1 MKKKICFIVSS
12 PLTAKAFLLKH
23 FEMLSK
29 DYEISLVANFKNEDL
44 AEYEAV
50 SLTNIKSIN
59 IHRSINIIQ
68 DIKALYS
75 LRNYLKKM
83 NFDAVHTVT
92 PKAALLGI
100 IAAKLAGVRNR
111 IHIFTGQVWHTK
123 TGLFKMI
130 LMTIDKLIVKSATV
144 ILVDGQSQRQYL
156 INNKIVNENNSYVL
170 GKGSISG
177 VDLSRFIP
185 DDKIKIKM
193 RTHLSLCENEVVF
206 MFLGRFNVDKGIL
219 DLSYAFKKL
228 REENKNIKLLLVGFD
243 EENLESQIKDIISNN
258 EAVVFTGP
266 TPKPQDYLQAADIF
280 CLPSYREGFGT
291 SVIEASL
298 MKLPII
304 CSDTYGLTET
314 IIENKTGLRHRVAD
328 IDSIYLQMK
337 ILSENEGM
345 RRTYG
350 ENGANYVKENF
361 SAEMI
366 SQEWAAFYKNKVFI

>member
-1 MKKKICFIVSS
+1 
-12 PLTAKAFLLKH
+12 
-23 FEMLSK
+23 
-29 DYEISLVANFKNEDL
+29 
-44 AEYEAV
+44 
-50 SLTNIKSIN
+50 
-59 IHRSINIIQ
+59 
-68 DIKALYS
+68 
-75 LRNYLKKM
+75 
-83 NFDAVHTVT
+83 
-92 PKAALLGI
+92 
-100 IAAKLAGVRNR
+100 
-111 IHIFTGQVWHTK
+111 
-123 TGLFKMI
+123 MI

-243 EENLESQIKDIISNN
+243 EENLEPQIKEIINDGES
-258 EAVVFTGP
+258 VIFTGP
-266 TPKPQDYLQAADIF
+266 TPTPQDYLQSADIF

-304 CSDTYGLTET
+304 W
-314 IIENKTGLRHRVAD
+314 VA
-328 IDSIYLQMK
+328 M
-337 ILSENEGM
+337 
-345 RRTYG
+345 
-350 ENGANYVKENF
+350 
-361 SAEMI
+361 
-366 SQEWAAFYKNKVFI
+366 